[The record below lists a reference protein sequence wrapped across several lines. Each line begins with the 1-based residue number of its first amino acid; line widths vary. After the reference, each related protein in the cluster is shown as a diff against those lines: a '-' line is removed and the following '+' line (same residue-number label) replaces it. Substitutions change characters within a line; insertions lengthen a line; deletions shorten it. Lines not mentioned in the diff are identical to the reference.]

1 MDDIGGLLAENGNAR
16 FADFEVTRRDRRT
29 TRNAGKMA
37 SFDIKNFI
45 IFVKKMREYLRK
57 IRM

>member
-29 TRNAGKMA
+29 ATPRNAGKMA

-45 IFVKKMREYLRK
+45 IFVKK
-57 IRM
+57 